1 MNASQVEAVLRLIDE
16 IPALFHLLRAVA
28 GDVHGQDIS
37 SAGRRGVL
45 RGLDREGP
53 QTVPQMARARNV
65 SRQHIQV
72 LVNGLFEDG
81 LVASEENPAHRKSP
95 LVRLTAKGTRRL
107 AAAEER
113 ELQLLARAKLRLSA
127 KEIGS
132 AADALRSLRD
142 LLQSE
147 EWSDYVTASN

>member
-1 MNASQVEAVLRLIDE
+1 MNANQAKALLRLIDE

-28 GDVHGQDIS
+28 GDVHGHDVS

-45 RGLDREGP
+45 RSLDREGP

-72 LVNGLFEDG
+72 LINGLLEDG
-81 LVASEENPAHRKSP
+81 LVACLENPAHRRSL
-95 LVRLTAKGTRRL
+95 LVRLTAKGKRRL
-107 AAAEER
+107 AAAGER
-113 ELQLLARAKLRLSA
+113 ELRLLARARLRLSS
-127 KEIGS
+127 KEIDS

-142 LLQSE
+142 LLQSK
-147 EWSDYVTASN
+147 EWSDYAAASN

>member
-1 MNASQVEAVLRLIDE
+1 MHASQSAALLRLFDE

-28 GDVHGQDIS
+28 GDVHGQDVS
-37 SAGRRGVL
+37 SAGKRGVL
-45 RGLDREGP
+45 RSLDSEGP

-81 LVASEENPAHRKSP
+81 LVVSEENPAHRKSP
-95 LVRLTAKGTRRL
+95 LVCLTAKGTRRL

-113 ELQLLARAKLRLSA
+113 ELQLLARAKLRLS
-127 KEIGS
+127 
-132 AADALRSLRD
+132 
-142 LLQSE
+142 
-147 EWSDYVTASN
+147 